1 MAKKHLKKCSTPL
14 VIREMQ
20 TKASLRF
27 HIIPIRMA
35 KIKKPQEITPH
46 ADEDMEKEEHFFIA
60 GGNANLSNHL
70 GN

>member
-1 MAKKHLKKCSTPL
+1 MGVQNQTEFSTEESQMAKKHLKKCSTPL

-46 ADEDMEKEEHFFIA
+46 ADEDME
-60 GGNANLSNHL
+60 
-70 GN
+70 